1 MLEHDH
7 DAVIRSATERTATER
22 TATERTATERA
33 ADHAALA
40 RSMDELV
47 PTLIAK
53 LGTTGLAELEVR
65 EDSLRIRLR
74 RPADAPITDDRRA
87 ADRATDRA
95 HRTDRSRGAP
105 GGSPSIHQPGM
116 TPVGPGPGPGPGR
129 EPRDSREVRT
139 SGDGHGA
146 IATSPAVGIYHPG
159 PAARAGTRVRAGDRL
174 GTVDMLGVPQEV
186 VAPTDGVVGTSLA
199 EGGDAVEYGQE
210 LVAIEFATTATTAA
224 ATTAPSATP
233 PDVNTGP

>member
-1 MLEHDH
+1 MVDR
-7 DAVIRSATERTATER
+7 DRDTTATER
-22 TATERTATERA
+22 TDTERA

-40 RSMDELV
+40 QSMDQLV
-47 PTLIAK
+47 PTLIEK

-74 RPADAPITDDRRA
+74 RPAGAPIAHDRRA

-95 HRTDRSRGAP
+95 HRTDRSRGAL
-105 GGSPSIHQPGM
+105 GGSPSPHQPGM
-116 TPVGPGPGPGPGR
+116 TPVGPGPGPSR
-129 EPRDSREVRT
+129 EPRESREVRT
-139 SGDGHGA
+139 SGNGHGV

-186 VAPTDGVVGTSLA
+186 VAPTDGVVGASLA

-210 LVAIEFATTATTAA
+210 LVVIEFATAAA
-224 ATTAPSATP
+224 ATTTPAATTATSNLSTP
-233 PDVNTGP
+233 PDASSGP

>member
-1 MLEHDH
+1 MVDR
-7 DAVIRSATERTATER
+7 DRDTTATER
-22 TATERTATERA
+22 NDTERA

-47 PTLIAK
+47 PTLIAR
-53 LGTTGLAELEVR
+53 LGATGLAELEVR

-74 RPADAPITDDRRA
+74 RPAGVPVTHDR
-87 ADRATDRA
+87 RATDRA

-105 GGSPSIHQPGM
+105 GGAPSTQQPGM
-116 TPVGPGPGPGPGR
+116 TPVGPGVSPGPGLGPGGER
-129 EPRDSREVRT
+129 Y
-139 SGDGHGA
+139 GA

-186 VAPTDGVVGTSLA
+186 VAPTDGMVGKSLA

-210 LVAIEFATTATTAA
+210 LVVIEFSPAAPATAIITPGATTTPAA
-224 ATTAPSATP
+224 SSAPPAASAES
-233 PDVNTGP
+233 